1 MEIIEEEKKKPGIR
15 FSAESVLSG
24 VRWGSSFLYYGAK
37 EKLKVVIG
45 INLVLISIVSLIYT
59 DNLVNKFE
67 ERERRHVNLYAE
79 ALKNALLSNEN
90 QDLTPIFSIVYEA
103 HDYYQIPAIYVDETG
118 EPSFHNNINIP
129 ENISVEAQQQFQ
141 RETISAMAEEHAP
154 IPVVLDKDKVGYI
167 YYSSSSLLRQLRYYP
182 YIQLA
187 GIFILGFLAY
197 LAFSSTRKAEQ
208 NKVWVGLAK
217 ETAHQLGTPISSLIA
232 WIEYFRSDPNFDLS
246 IADEMEKDVQRLEM
260 ITNRFSNIGSAP
272 TLKSE
277 DVVQVVYDFMA
288 YLQKRVSTKVE
299 FTIINHIPEGQTAI
313 INKNLFEWVFEN
325 ICKNAVDAMGGVG
338 KIRITM
344 QAAPKR
350 DELIFDITDSGK
362 GISSANLRKLF
373 NPGFSTK
380 KRGWGLGLTLAK
392 RIVENYHGGRIF
404 VKESIPGKG
413 TTFRI
418 VIATNPSEKVAV
430 D

>member
-1 MEIIEEEKKKPGIR
+1 MEVTDEKKKPRTR
-15 FSAESVLSG
+15 FNAESVLTG
-24 VRWGSSFLYYGAK
+24 MRWGRSFLYYGPK
-37 EKLKVVIG
+37 EKLKIVIG
-45 INLVLISIVSLIYT
+45 INLILISIVSLIYT

-67 ERERRHVNLYAE
+67 ERERRQVNLYAE
-79 ALKNALLSNEN
+79 AMKNALISNDN
-90 QDLTPIFSIVYEA
+90 QDLTPIFTIIYEA
-103 HDYYQIPAIYVDETG
+103 HDFYQIPAIYVDETG
-118 EPSFHNNINIP
+118 EPSFHNNV
-129 ENISVEAQQQFQ
+129 NISQKLSVEEQQTLL
-141 RETISAMAEEHAP
+141 RETVAIMAQEHEP
-154 IPVVLDKDKVGYI
+154 IKVVLDAGKIGYI
-167 YYSSSSLLRQLRYYP
+167 YYSNSSLLTQLRYYP

-232 WIEYFRSDPNFDLS
+232 WIEYFRSDPNFDHS

-272 TLKSE
+272 ALKSE
-277 DVVQVVYDFMA
+277 DVVKVVYDFIA

-299 FTIINHIPEGQTAI
+299 FTLINHIPAGQRAV

-338 KIRITM
+338 KIQITM
-344 QAAPKR
+344 EAAPKR
-350 DELIFDITDSGK
+350 EELIFDIRDTGK
-362 GISSANLRKLF
+362 GISPSNLRKLF

-404 VKESIPGKG
+404 VKKSEINKG

-418 VIATNPSEKVAV
+418 IIATDPTKRG
-430 D
+430 DLG

>member
-1 MEIIEEEKKKPGIR
+1 MEVSEEKSKSKIR
-15 FSAESVLSG
+15 FNAESVLTG
-24 VRWGSSFLYYGAK
+24 MRWGRSLFAYGPK
-37 EKLKVVIG
+37 ERLKLIIG

-59 DNLVNKFE
+59 DTLVSKFA
-67 ERERRHVNLYAE
+67 ERERRQVNLYAQFLE
-79 ALKNALLSNEN
+79 NAHNAVDN
-90 QDLTPIFSIVYEA
+90 QDITPVFNMIDEA
-103 HDYYQIPAIYVDETG
+103 NNYYQIPAIYVDDTG
-118 EPSFHNNINIP
+118 EPGVYNNLNIP
-129 ENISVEAQQQFQ
+129 ENISVERRQEILRQRIASMAQ
-141 RETISAMAEEHAP
+141 EHEP
-154 IPVVLDKDKVGYI
+154 IPVKLDEGRVGYI

-182 YIQLA
+182 YIQLS

-232 WIEYFRSDPNFDLS
+232 WIEYLRSDPSFDHS
-246 IADEMEKDVQRLEM
+246 IADEMEKDVERLEM

-277 DVVQVVYDFMA
+277 DIGEVIYNFIA
-288 YLQKRVSTKVE
+288 YLQKRVSSKVK
-299 FTIINHIPEGQTAI
+299 FTIDNHMPDGQTAI

-338 KIRITM
+338 KIHITM
-344 QAAPKR
+344 QASPR
-350 DELIFDITDSGK
+350 RNELVFDIRDTGK
-362 GISSANLRKLF
+362 GISPANIRKVF
-373 NPGFSTK
+373 SPGFSTK

-392 RIVENYHGGRIF
+392 RIIESYHGGRIF
-404 VKESIPGKG
+404 VKSSEPNKG

-418 VIATNPSEKVAV
+418 IIATDPTGKLEMA
-430 D
+430 

>member
-1 MEIIEEEKKKPGIR
+1 MEVTDKKKKNGTR
-15 FSAESVLSG
+15 FNAESVLSSM
-24 VRWGSSFLYYGAK
+24 RWGKSFLYYGPK
-37 EKLKVVIG
+37 EKLKIVIG
-45 INLVLISIVSLIYT
+45 INLILISIVSLIYT

-79 ALKNALLSNEN
+79 ALKNALVSNDS
-90 QDLTPIFSIVYEA
+90 QDLTPIFSIIYEA

-129 ENISVEAQQQFQ
+129 ENLSVEEQQELL
-141 RETISAMAEEHAP
+141 RKTLVSMGEEHEP
-154 IPVVLDKDKVGYI
+154 IPVTLDRGKIGYI
-167 YYSSSSLLRQLRYYP
+167 YYSNSSLLRQLRYYP

-232 WIEYFRSDPNFDLS
+232 WIEYLRTDPNFDLS
-246 IADEMEKDVQRLEM
+246 IADDMEKDVQRLEM

-277 DVVQVVYDFMA
+277 NVVKVVYDFLA

-299 FTIINHIPEGQTAI
+299 FTIINKIPEGQQAI

-325 ICKNAVDAMGGVG
+325 ICKNAVDAMSGIG
-338 KIRITM
+338 KIQITM
-344 QAAPKR
+344 DKDSKR
-350 DELIFDITDSGK
+350 DELIFDIRDTGK
-362 GISSANLRKLF
+362 GIDPSNLRNVF
-373 NPGFSTK
+373 SPGFSTK

-392 RIVENYHGGRIF
+392 RIVESYHGGRIF
-404 VKESIPGKG
+404 VKDSAPNKG

-418 VIATNPSEKVAV
+418 IIAIDPSKKTH
-430 D
+430 